1 MLKPLSF
8 AEKRLLLAS
17 GTEWFPNGF
26 CRGDLFFY
34 NRMKKK
40 NWNRESFR
48 SRPLERIPMTKEGY
62 QTLKKELE
70 YLKSVEHPQ
79 VIRAIEEAR
88 SHGDLSE
95 NAEYDAA
102 KERQAFIEGRLSEL
116 GYKLGNAE
124 VIEVNNL
131 PKDRAVFACTV
142 VLENIDTGE
151 DVEYQLVGPEESDI
165 QQGRIS
171 VTSPLGKAIIGK
183 KAGEEIV
190 LNAPGGKRVYELV
203 EIL

>member
-1 MLKPLSF
+1 
-8 AEKRLLLAS
+8 
-17 GTEWFPNGF
+17 
-26 CRGDLFFY
+26 
-34 NRMKKK
+34 
-40 NWNRESFR
+40 
-48 SRPLERIPMTKEGY
+48 LERIPMTREGY

-70 YLKSVEHPQ
+70 HLKSVERPQ

-95 NAEYDAA
+95 NAEYEAA
-102 KERQAFIEGRLSEL
+102 KERQAFIEGRVSEL

-124 VIEVNNL
+124 IIDVDNL

-142 VLENIDTGE
+142 TLENVDTGE
-151 DVEYQLVGPEESDI
+151 DVSYQLVGPEESNI
-165 QQGRIS
+165 EEGRIS
-171 VTSPLGKAIIGK
+171 VTSPLGRAIIGK

-190 LNAPGGKRVYELV
+190 LNAPAGKRVYELV

>member
-1 MLKPLSF
+1 M
-8 AEKRLLLAS
+8 
-17 GTEWFPNGF
+17 
-26 CRGDLFFY
+26 D
-34 NRMKKK
+34 
-40 NWNRESFR
+40 
-48 SRPLERIPMTKEGY
+48 RIPMTRIGY
-62 QTLKKELE
+62 EKLKKELE
-70 YLKSVEHPQ
+70 YLKSNERPR

-102 KERQAFIEGRLSEL
+102 KERQAFVEGRLSEL

-124 VIEVNNL
+124 IIDVDDL

-142 VLENIDTGE
+142 VLENVDTGE
-151 DVEYQLVGPEESDI
+151 DVEYQLVGPEESNI
-165 QQGRIS
+165 EEGRIS

-183 KAGEEIV
+183 KPGEEIV
-190 LNAPGGKRVYELV
+190 LNAPAGKRVYELV